1 MKMFANSVCK
11 DGFTEDKTTRL
22 CKSEL
27 RGGSGPNLGMNVC
40 VFTTACARDFV
51 LIILCRYF
59 NRVYNWRPSA
69 ADLDNTDH
77 HFNRCR
83 CNKEKTGENRR
94 ESEGHTIW
102 VSVHFTIGRY
112 YKNTQEQCSFILH
125 SSFAM

>member
-1 MKMFANSVCK
+1 MKMFSNSVCK

-40 VFTTACARDFV
+40 VFMYETTACDRNFV
-51 LIILCRYF
+51 HAIFCRYF
-59 NRVYNWRPSA
+59 NSMYNWRPSA

-77 HFNRCR
+77 HFDCCR

-102 VSVHFTIGRY
+102 VSVHSTIER
-112 YKNTQEQCSFILH
+112 
-125 SSFAM
+125 